1 MIKRDYSTIYPLS
14 KRKIIIN
21 IQIPGCYKIYIEKN
35 KIKENENSDEI
46 LSKTNIFA

>member
-1 MIKRDYSTIYPLS
+1 MR
-14 KRKIIIN
+14 
-21 IQIPGCYKIYIEKN
+21 GCYKIYMEKN